1 MKFITSLILIFTGT
15 LAFGQQFIDNS
26 LGNYKKH
33 SRSGQSV
40 IIETTNGRVKIDV
53 YSAEIIKFHISKQ
66 TVFDEFSYSVIAKPQ
81 NVPYTI
87 NENNTDLSIVTDS
100 LIVKFS
106 RNPVRFSVYNKTGV
120 LISADDVYG
129 TTWVG
134 EEVTTFKKLQ
144 DGEKF
149 VGLGEKT
156 GNLNRRGEGY
166 TNWNS
171 DTPGYTVNQ
180 DPIYSSFPFYI
191 GIHHNVCYGIF
202 FDNSHK
208 SYFNF
213 GASND
218 RFSSFGADAGEMV
231 YYYIGGSTVSQI
243 LTNYS
248 KITGT
253 MPMPPLWALGFQQS
267 RWSYFPDIEVI
278 NIAQT
283 FREKKIPLDVM
294 YLDIHYM
301 DAYKVFTWHPERFS
315 NPNQL
320 TGKLKDMGVRTAV
333 IIDPGIKVE
342 KGYKAYEDGLK
353 NDMFLKYPDGTPY
366 AASVWPGLCNFPDF
380 TKPAARE
387 WWGKSF
393 SVLTNAGVEGYWNDM
408 NEIASWGAGKTPS
421 LVRMD
426 WEGKGA
432 SYRQAKNLYGTL
444 MARSTYEGVKTLLN
458 KRPLIITRAAFAGA
472 QRYTS
477 IWTGDN
483 VGSEE
488 HMMLGCRLVNSLGL
502 TGMPFCGTDVGG
514 FMNSDAS
521 ATLFSRWV
529 SVGTFTP
536 FFRVHKNYD
545 FKMSEP
551 WSYGSI
557 TEDNVRNYISLRYKL
572 LPYIYSAFYAAS
584 NTGIPIAKSLAI
596 DYTFDEKVFYN
607 AYQNEYLFGPSLLVA
622 PVESTKELTKVYF
635 PEGDWYDFFTGQKY
649 EGNSEVAVECP
660 LEKLPVFAK
669 AGSIIPMQSLVQSTS
684 EKPSD
689 TLFIHVYF
697 SADRFDYQYYEDD
710 GESYDFEKGISLTKH
725 FIFDGKAKQLTLAK
739 MEGNYNSKFSKIQ
752 LILHGFE
759 NCRNIKVNGAKVD
772 PLVKSIDLYGVLN
785 EKDALYTFTKKFLQS
800 VMLLNINR
808 FSDQTIITWE

>member
-1 MKFITSLILIFTGT
+1 MKFITSLVLFLSVTA
-15 LAFGQQFIDNS
+15 AFGQQFIDNS

-40 IIETTNGRVKIDV
+40 IIETTNGRVKVDV
-53 YSAEIIKFHISKQ
+53 YSAEIIKFHITKQ
-66 TVFDEFSYSVIAKPQ
+66 ISFDEFSYTVIAKPKI
-81 NVPYTI
+81 VMYSV
-87 NENNTDLSIVTDS
+87 NESNTALSIVTDS
-100 LIVKFS
+100 LIVKIN
-106 RNPVRFSVYNKTGV
+106 RNPVLFSVYNKAGV
-120 LISADDVYG
+120 LINTDDVYG

-191 GIHHNVCYGIF
+191 GIHHDVCYGIF

-231 YYYIGGSTVSQI
+231 YYFIGGKSVPRI
-243 LTNYS
+243 LENYS
-248 KITGT
+248 ILTGT
-253 MPMPPLWALGFQQS
+253 MPMPPLWSLGFQQS
-267 RWSYFPDIEVI
+267 RWSYFPDKEVV

-283 FREKKIPLDVM
+283 FRDKKIPLDVL

-315 NPNQL
+315 NPKQL
-320 TGKLKDMGVRTAV
+320 TGKLKEMGVRTAV
-333 IIDPGIKVE
+333 IIDPGVKVE
-342 KGYKAYEDGLK
+342 NGYIAYEDGLK
-353 NDMFLKYPDGTPY
+353 KDMFLKYPDGTPY
-366 AASVWPGLCNFPDF
+366 AATVWPGLCNFPDF

-393 SVLTNAGVEGYWNDM
+393 SVLTDAGVEGYWNDM

-444 MARSTYEGVKTLLN
+444 MARSTYEGVKTLMN

-514 FMNSDAS
+514 FMNSDAT

-529 SVGTFTP
+529 SIGTFTP

-545 FKMSEP
+545 YKMSEP
-551 WSYGSI
+551 WSYGAI

-572 LPYIYSAFYAAS
+572 LPYIYSAFYKAS
-584 NTGIPIAKSLAI
+584 LTGIPVAQSLAI
-596 DYTFDEKVFYN
+596 DYTFDEKVYYY
-607 AYQNEYLFGPSLLVA
+607 AYQNQYMFGPSLLVA

-635 PEGDWYDFFTGQKY
+635 PAGEWYDFFTGKKY
-649 EGNSEVAVECP
+649 EGNTEVAVDCP

-669 AGSIIPMQSLVQSTS
+669 AGSIIPMQGVVQSTM

-689 TLFIHVYF
+689 TLFVHVYF
-697 SADRFDYQYYEDD
+697 GKNKTDYFYYEDD
-710 GESYDFEKGISLTKH
+710 GSSYNYEKGDSLIKQ
-725 FIFDGKAKQLTLAK
+725 IAFDPKMKQIRLY
-739 MEGNYNSKFSKIQ
+739 EPWGNYQSKFKKIQ

-759 NCRNIKVNGAKVD
+759 NCRNIMNNGGVAEIVTKTD
-772 PLVKSIDLYGVLN
+772 DLYGVLN
-785 EKDALYTFTKKFLQS
+785 ENDALYTFTKKFPQP
-800 VMLLNINR
+800 VIILNINK
-808 FSDQTIITWE
+808 FDEQTIITWE